1 MSRMVTTVAPS
12 FATPACSAAAI
23 GVAPVCTTAATGIP
37 RLELVSAEPDQIP
50 TPEEMVELLTSNP
63 ELDIN
68 SYGRFI
74 AREHNLDEASVE
86 GIKSSL
92 ERCRRHLKHYAET
105 LLLDSLESRIGS
117 TADPDKKVIMRLLKQ
132 TGRASS

>member
-1 MSRMVTTVAPS
+1 
-12 FATPACSAAAI
+12 
-23 GVAPVCTTAATGIP
+23 
-37 RLELVSAEPDQIP
+37 
-50 TPEEMVELLTSNP
+50 VELLASSP

-68 SYGRFI
+68 NYGRFI
-74 AREHNLDEASVE
+74 AREHNLDAAPVE

-105 LLLDSLESRIGS
+105 ILLDSLKSRIGN
-117 TADPDKKVIMRLLKQ
+117 TADPNKEVIMRLLKQ

>member
-1 MSRMVTTVAPS
+1 
-12 FATPACSAAAI
+12 
-23 GVAPVCTTAATGIP
+23 
-37 RLELVSAEPDQIP
+37 VSSEPDQIL
-50 TPEEMVELLTSNP
+50 TPEEMLELLASNA

-74 AREHNLDEASVE
+74 ARGHNLDEASVE

-92 ERCRRHLKHYAET
+92 ERCRRHLKHYSET
-105 LLLDSLESRIGS
+105 LLLDTLESRIGN
-117 TADPDKKVIMRLLKQ
+117 TVDPDKEVIMRLLKQ